1 MKLTMSGEVLSHTL
15 PLEKAIEI
23 TKSYGIHNFELWAQN
38 CDSLSSDC
46 HQRLFKNRDI
56 KKATKQLKESKIH
69 VACVAFGG
77 AFHQEITADEELYNQ
92 ELIRAIE
99 VAGELGSEYVNHYC
113 NLLAPKF
120 ELDLD
125 VLDRYYS
132 RPLKRAEELGIILVL
147 ENEAHDM
154 THTPENV
161 LEIINHF
168 KSKNFRSNLDVTN
181 FYQAGIEA
189 FPYAYELLK
198 TVIAYVHIKN
208 GCIYTPKHGQN
219 DVWKG
224 GKMSGQLSGQ
234 QIHYTLP
241 ILGAVNI
248 PGLLAQLNSDNYGG
262 FVTLEPH
269 STLENI
275 LDYYKV
281 AIPFIKGLGYFDND

>member
-15 PLEKAIEI
+15 PLDRAIEI
-23 TKSYGIHNFELWAQN
+23 TRSFGIRNFELWAQN
-38 CDSLSSDC
+38 CEALSADC
-46 HQRLFKNRDI
+46 HQRLYKDRDI
-56 KKATKQLKESKIH
+56 TRAKKKFADSGIH

-77 AFHQEITADEELYNQ
+77 AFHQEITSDEDLYNR

-99 VAGELGSEYVNHYC
+99 VAHELGAEFVNHYC
-113 NLLAPKF
+113 NLIAPQF
-120 ELDLD
+120 ELDFN

-132 RPLKRAEELGIILVL
+132 RPLKRAEELGVVMVL

-161 LEIINHF
+161 LEIIDHF
-168 KSKNFRSNLDVTN
+168 NSRNFRSNLDATN
-181 FYQAGIEA
+181 FYQAGNEA
-189 FPYAYELLK
+189 FPYAYECLK
-198 TVIAYVHIKN
+198 EVIAYVHIKN
-208 GCIYTPKHGQN
+208 GCIYTPDHGEN
-219 DVWKG
+219 DAWKG
-224 GKMSGQLSGQ
+224 GKMSGHLSGQ

-241 ILGAVNI
+241 MLGAVNI
-248 PGLLAQLNSDNYGG
+248 SGLLAQLNFDNYSG

-269 STLENI
+269 STLENV